1 MNIQDI
7 ADFLD
12 LVKNPAKYDK
22 LLQQLKDEN
31 DRRIAVI
38 ETVGKVSEI
47 NSILDKTKKQK
58 DTVEEQLEKQRADLQ
73 TEKENQENEF
83 VKTKAKIAELL
94 EEAKVKNKASL
105 EREKQAAEKLAKAD
119 ATLAGLV
126 IERDSIAALKKSLEE
141 QQSDLADK
149 QAKLKN
155 ILG

>member
-22 LLQQLKDEN
+22 LLQQLKEEN

-47 NSILDKTKKQK
+47 NSILDKTQKQK
-58 DTVEEQLEKQRADLQ
+58 NAVEAQLDKQREDLQ
-73 TEKENQENEF
+73 AAKEVQEKEF
-83 VKTKAKIAELL
+83 AATKEKIAGLL
-94 EEAKVKNKASL
+94 EEAKAKNKASL

-119 ATLAGLV
+119 TTLSELES
-126 IERDSIAALKKSLEE
+126 EREVVLKLKASLEE
-141 QQSDLADK
+141 QQADLADK